1 LSKRECPLGVK
12 LTDSDDSYHTANP
25 FTNLTNI
32 VSALTATVQLDVY
45 SLSRESLQRMLP
57 AAPTIAPP
65 KDERQFQYRF
75 SMAYVRA
82 LPEAQRPVEREVFGK
97 FQKFQ
102 QPSDRPGPYPVA
114 QLSQWR
120 NTGAFGG
127 PACENVELRKVGD
140 EKWGSWADIV
150 G

>member
-1 LSKRECPLGVK
+1 M
-12 LTDSDDSYHTANP
+12 
-25 FTNLTNI
+25 
-32 VSALTATVQLDVY
+32 VQLDVY

-57 AAPTIAPP
+57 AAPTTAPP

-82 LPEAQRPVEREVFGK
+82 LPEAQRPVERELYGECALDA
-97 FQKFQ
+97 QT
-102 QPSDRPGPYPVA
+102 DRSGPYPVA